1 MTKNTT
7 NPKNA
12 GRKKKFRE
20 GIDGFILKD
29 LLPRPAE
36 LQIRIF
42 IENISREFL
51 NKEIV
56 KSKEN
61 EIQRR
66 TTAKIKK

>member
-1 MTKNTT
+1 MTKNTN

-20 GIDGFILKD
+20 GIDGFVLKD
-29 LLPRPAE
+29 LLPCPVE
-36 LQIRIF
+36 LQIRTF
-42 IENISREFL
+42 IENISKEFL